1 MRLEKIETVHFKY
14 ESDVQNRSGGA
25 SNRDSSLKMHTAG
38 MCYCASL
45 WIKLFHVMVS
55 WSLFGYPSL
64 VV

>member
-55 WSLFGYPSL
+55 
-64 VV
+64 